1 MENGLHGRL
10 YILKVAGSC
19 AQFPSSPMRYVKSNP
34 TSQDFFKTSSSRSS
48 CELGGTGD
56 SYSDMRFFSWW

>member
-19 AQFPSSPMRYVKSNP
+19 AQFPSSMIHHTYEVRQKQSNL
-34 TSQDFFKTSSSRSS
+34 TGFF
-48 CELGGTGD
+48 
-56 SYSDMRFFSWW
+56 